1 MHFFDRCPKNVFDV
15 ESGFSRK
22 FTTGPEWIFPPYF
35 WKGQL
40 YMAVPTATNCL
51 LFEIVLEK
59 KARSGI
65 FPPPK
70 EEQERRGEYSFMLFP
85 GLNISN
91 FLCDSYHTWLMH
103 PEACVTDLFII
114 SDYSCLKIIQHA
126 STAPDSFC
134 LGIEINFPWLPSVH
148 PTQSFR
154 SFAARLLS
162 CPSCGSL

>member
-1 MHFFDRCPKNVFDV
+1 MLRAGLAGNSQQALNEYFRHIFGRGNSTWQCQQPPTVSSLKLSWKRRPVV
-15 ESGFSRK
+15 ASFS
-22 FTTGPEWIFPPYF
+22 
-35 WKGQL
+35 
-40 YMAVPTATNCL
+40 
-51 LFEIVLEK
+51 
-59 KARSGI
+59 
-65 FPPPK
+65 PPPK